1 MAKQKL
7 NEYLE
12 RCVCKEEADTS
23 LLKNRLIPKQI
34 PHEKNPKW
42 VAILGTRPNCSV
54 LGKRKNYTH
63 KLVFEMQ
70 QGTIEWL
77 RPFEAK
83 PDNEPNSFE
92 IPIEELA
99 RFNTKIIKVSVQDNS
114 KFVQRRKKK

>member
-7 NEYLE
+7 NEYIE
-12 RCVCKEEADTS
+12 RCVCKEEADAS
-23 LLKNRLIPKQI
+23 LIKKGLIPKQI

-42 VAILGTRPNCSV
+42 VAILGTRPNCTI
-54 LGKRKNYTH
+54 LGKRKNYAC

-77 RPFEAK
+77 RLFETK
-83 PDNEPNSFE
+83 PENEPNSFE
-92 IPIEELA
+92 IPIKELA
-99 RFNTKIIKVSVQDNS
+99 HFNAKIIKVSVQDNS